1 MSWGITSV
9 LTGSQEVDDIGMMP
23 QFAQNFQLSSKVTMV
38 IFRGI
43 LCVKNPVSV
52 LPEIIQEK
60 GLGLVRAKVSY

>member
-9 LTGSQEVDDIGMMP
+9 LTGSQEVDDIGVMP
-23 QFAQNFQLSSKVTMV
+23 QFAQNFQFSSKITMV

-52 LPEIIQEK
+52 LPEIILEK
-60 GLGLVRAKVSY
+60 GHGLVRVEVCY